1 MVRVGH
7 PHFKLRQPREPQA
20 VWLHPTTCTAQ
31 AKQGV
36 NTGRRVEESPRV
48 DIGLR
53 RPKLHPMLQQVPRL
67 AVESSVVVLAGRPR
81 QLRQRWTLDG
91 AGKISL
97 AQQWHMPKVPPFQL
111 ASCGVPTRDQHR
123 HHHAAEQHLHAAG
136 HRPAAEPHHRRAAE
150 HPRCALGIARA
161 LASVCQ
167 ARHTDRLLQP
177 PAPKRTTGS
186 LVQPMVTA

>member
-31 AKQGV
+31 GKQGV
-36 NTGRRVEESPRV
+36 NTERRVEESPRL

-53 RPKLHPMLQQVPRL
+53 RPKLHPMLQQVPPKL
-67 AVESSVVVLAGRPR
+67 PKESSVVVLAGRPQ

-97 AQQWHMPKVPPFQL
+97 AQQWHMPKVPQFQQ
-111 ASCGVPTRDQHR
+111 ATCGVPTREQHR
-123 HHHAAEQHLHAAG
+123 HHHAAEPHLHHAAG
-136 HRPAAEPHHRRAAE
+136 PHHRPAAEPHHRRAAE
-150 HPRCALGIARA
+150 HRWRA
-161 LASVCQ
+161 
-167 ARHTDRLLQP
+167 
-177 PAPKRTTGS
+177 
-186 LVQPMVTA
+186 

>member
-31 AKQGV
+31 GKQGV

-53 RPKLHPMLQQVPRL
+53 RPNLHPMFYQVPRL
-67 AVESSVVVLAGRPR
+67 AVESSVVVLAGRPQ

-97 AQQWHMPKVPPFQL
+97 AQQRHMPKVPQFQH
-111 ASCGVPTRDQHR
+111 STCGVPTREQHR
-123 HHHAAEQHLHAAG
+123 HHHAAEQP
-136 HRPAAEPHHRRAAE
+136 HRPAAGPHHRRAAE
-150 HPRCALGIARA
+150 HPRCASGIARA
-161 LASVCQ
+161 LASLYQ
-167 ARHTDRLLQP
+167 PAFRLGNRLLQP
-177 PAPKRTTGS
+177 PTQSRTNSS